1 MVKER
6 ENRIDL
12 IRGLSLLLIFVGHA
26 NFSFSEGLQHSR
38 GFSDASELFVL
49 MAGISAALAY
59 YPRTG
64 IVDLRSL
71 LAKPLRRA
79 RKIYAV
85 HVALILVLVGL
96 FSIGLASGLPLFVQA
111 SATLE
116 LTSFW
121 SDPSGNLASIFLLRY
136 MPGNFDILPMYVILI
151 ACVPFFLYFHDRRP
165 LLLFGASGVVW
176 LGAGFGHVN
185 FVNTALPEGHWYFDP
200 LSWQMIFLIGL
211 TVGVRIKTGRPPLPY
226 NRLLFIA
233 AAAFCLLAIPINI
246 LFHFHFVEPPSQ
258 WLYRAMTSKTNDGIL
273 RLVNAVAILYVLW
286 NIDAI
291 RRMANASLLQP
302 ICVIGRHSM
311 AVFVTGLL
319 LSDLMTV
326 SMALEHSL
334 TIPEQILLMT
344 TGLLLQL
351 VVGQYLEARK
361 SVMPHSRLQT
371 GESSAR
377 RTGPLAPSSHIA
389 G

>member
-26 NFSFSEGLQHSR
+26 NFSFSEGVQHSR

-71 LAKPLRRA
+71 LGKPLLRA

-85 HVALILVLVGL
+85 HVTLLLMLVGL
-96 FSIGLASGLPLFVQA
+96 FSIGLASGLPLFAQA
-111 SATLE
+111 SATLG
-116 LTSFW
+116 LSSFW
-121 SDPSGNLASIFLLRY
+121 SDPLGSLASIFLLRY

-165 LLLFGASGVVW
+165 LLLFGVSVLVW

-226 NRLLFIA
+226 NRLLFVA
-233 AAAFCLLAIPINI
+233 AASFCLLAIPVNI
-246 LFHFHFVEPPSQ
+246 LFHFHFAEPPSQ

-302 ICVIGRHSM
+302 VCVIGRHSM
-311 AVFVTGLL
+311 PVFVTGLL

-326 SMALEHSL
+326 TMALERSL

-344 TGLLLQL
+344 AGLLLQL

-361 SVMPHSRLQT
+361 TALP
-371 GESSAR
+371 R
-377 RTGPLAPSSHIA
+377 RAQPPWRRPRPSPVETNPL
-389 G
+389 